1 MAKAELFK
9 VSEPKWKR
17 LFLVQNGF
25 CLHFMNKDDTTA
37 YQMPS
42 SDFYGGLAFMD
53 ETHTYLCGL

>member
-1 MAKAELFK
+1 
-9 VSEPKWKR
+9 
-17 LFLVQNGF
+17 
-25 CLHFMNKDDTTA
+25 MNKDDTTA